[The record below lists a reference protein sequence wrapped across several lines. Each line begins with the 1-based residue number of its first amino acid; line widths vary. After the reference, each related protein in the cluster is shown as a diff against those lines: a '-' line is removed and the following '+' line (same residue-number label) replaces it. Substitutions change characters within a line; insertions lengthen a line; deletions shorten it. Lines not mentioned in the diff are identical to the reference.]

1 MPIALKPETVCIP
14 SEDVIA
20 REIEGEILL
29 VPIVAGMVHGDDA
42 LYTLSPTAKRIWEH
56 LDGKNTLE
64 DIINILSQAY
74 EGGHDEIE
82 EDVLGFVREMVDL
95 SIIKVLHD

>member
-1 MPIALKPETVCIP
+1 MPIDLKPESICVP

-20 REIEGEILL
+20 REIEGEMLI

-42 LYTLSPTAKRIWEH
+42 LYTLSPTADRIWKH
-56 LDGKNTLE
+56 LDGKNSLE

-74 EGGHDEIE
+74 EGGYDEIK
-82 EDVLGFVREMVDL
+82 EDVLGFVNEMVDL
-95 SIIKVLHD
+95 SIIKIMNN